1 MFLVGAREKITVAAA
16 AATGTINYDAI
27 TQSVLYYTSNATG
40 NWTVNLRGNGT
51 TSLNTLMAVGETLT
65 VAFLVTTGVTA
76 YYNLAFQID
85 GTPVTPRWSG
95 GLAPASGNA
104 SSVESYVYVAVKT
117 GNAAFTVFASR
128 TQFK

>member
-1 MFLVGAREKITVAAA
+1 MFLVGAREKITIAAA

-76 YYNLAFQID
+76 YFNSALQVD

-95 GLAPASGNA
+95 GTAPSAGNA
-104 SSVESYVYVAVKT
+104 SSVESYVYVVIKT
-117 GNAAFTVFASR
+117 GNAAFTVLASR